1 MTPRPRK
8 VDDHAVFA
16 AMQRV
21 MQRVGPA
28 ELTLGAIA
36 GEAGLTAGALVQR
49 FGSKRRLMIALAR
62 HAAEGSRDLD
72 AAVRRGR
79 RSPLAALRAC
89 AAMWAELAPGPE
101 AATRNLAYLLN
112 DLTDPALYEQLRTQ
126 ARATRQWYEQL
137 IREAVAIGEL
147 EKGTSPRR
155 LARLIEAT
163 LNGSLLSWMTY
174 REGSA
179 AAWLRR
185 DLEAVLKPHRP
196 REKFTMRN
204 LQFTKRKL

>member
-1 MTPRPRK
+1 MAPRPRK
-8 VDDHAVFA
+8 VDDREVFA

-49 FGSKRRLMIALAR
+49 FGSKRGLMMALAR
-62 HAAEGSRDLD
+62 HAAGGSRDLD
-72 AAVRRGR
+72 AELRRG

-89 AAMWAELAPGPE
+89 AAMWAELAPRPK

-112 DLTDPALYEQLRTQ
+112 DLTDPALSAQLRSQ
-126 ARATRQWYEQL
+126 ARATRQWSERL
-137 IREAVAIGEL
+137 IREGVAVGEL
-147 EKGTSPRR
+147 ARGTSPQR

-163 LNGSLLSWMTY
+163 MSGSLLSWMTH
-174 REGSA
+174 REGPA

-185 DLEAVLKPHRP
+185 DLEALLEPYR
-196 REKFTMRN
+196 RR
-204 LQFTKRKL
+204 

>member
-1 MTPRPRK
+1 VTPRPRK
-8 VDDHAVFA
+8 VADAAIFA

-21 MQRVGPA
+21 MRQVGPA
-28 ELTLGAIA
+28 ELTLQAIA

-49 FGSKRRLMIALAR
+49 FGSKRGLMIALAR

-72 AAVRRGR
+72 AEVRRGR

-89 AAMWAELAPGPE
+89 AAMWAALAPGPE

-112 DLTDPALYEQLRTQ
+112 DLTDPSLYEHLRSQ
-126 ARATRQWYEQL
+126 SRATREWYERL
-137 IREAVAIGEL
+137 IREAVAVGEL
-147 EKGTSPRR
+147 APGTNPRR
-155 LARLIEAT
+155 LARTIEAT
-163 LNGSLLSWMTY
+163 LGGSLLAWMTY

-185 DLEAVLKPHRP
+185 DLDAVLEPYR
-196 REKFTMRN
+196 RR
-204 LQFTKRKL
+204 